1 MVNDRRRGVALI
13 FVLWLL
19 VLLGVAAAE
28 IATRA
33 RSEAEMVASIRA
45 RAVGQYAAESGILLA
60 STEIET
66 LLDSAPN
73 PQQRAVLF
81 HRLDSLNAIPHDI
94 DVGAGRVGVAVID
107 LNARLDLNRTD
118 TTTLRA
124 LFSQFARGADPRD
137 LVRAL
142 KREPVSRFPE
152 LARVPGIDDAL
163 AIAVAPYVTT
173 WSDGD
178 VNVNTAPAPVLTA
191 LGVGKAGIQSIM
203 DHRARGEV
211 LTSTDGLRG
220 GQTGAAV
227 AVDAPLLTL
236 APTRLMLVARGWQP
250 GAPLTHEIQAVYVIV
265 GTALVLQSWE
275 ERDR

>member
-1 MVNDRRRGVALI
+1 MVSDRRGVALI

-60 STEIET
+60 SSEIET

-81 HRLDSLNAIPHDI
+81 HRLDSLNAIPRDI

-137 LVRAL
+137 LVAAL

-191 LGVGKAGIQSIM
+191 LGVGKTDVQSIM

-220 GQTGAAV
+220 GQNGTV
-227 AVDAPLLTL
+227 AIDAPLLTI
-236 APTRLMLVARGWQP
+236 APTRLMLVAQGWQP